1 MSYAS
6 KLKDRI
12 LGKKYK
18 HGRDTK
24 YTDNRED
31 RGDNSNFN
39 PYDLVNTGHKVIE
52 SGQKIYKNLVNPS
65 GQAKT
70 AKAAYKQSKYLL
82 KQKQAELKA
91 AKLDAKIEKLKR
103 KH

>member
-12 LGKKYK
+12 LGTKYK
-18 HGRDTK
+18 HSKDAK
-24 YTDNRED
+24 YADHRED
-31 RGDNSNFN
+31 REGKSNFN
-39 PYDLVNTGHKVIE
+39 PYDLVNAGHKAID

-70 AKAAYKQSKYLL
+70 AKSAYKQTKYLL

-91 AKLDAKIEKLKR
+91 AKLEAKIEKLKR

>member
-1 MSYAS
+1 M
-6 KLKDRI
+6 
-12 LGKKYK
+12 
-18 HGRDTK
+18 
-24 YTDNRED
+24 
-31 RGDNSNFN
+31 
-39 PYDLVNTGHKVIE
+39 IE